1 MKKILISIVAIVT
14 MSAFAL
20 TANAQNVV
28 NIVSVDDF
36 QACKEYLASH
46 PLDTIR
52 NRRPRR
58 LELVADTD
66 TVVTRNEGLTVISV
80 KAGDKLYFAG
90 YDVFMVDG
98 EVAKGNHYV
107 VLRVNPLPAK
117 AMADSSLVAK
127 VDAAAEKTQVDL
139 IASSYGQKQDIN
151 FYQSSVHKT
160 TDGKVV
166 DRYMN
171 KNGLS
176 LVFGGGYRHGEGSI
190 HSFTFEAG
198 AQLTSDWGGFTRL
211 TYRGSTTRHP
221 DNAVDANGSY
231 FTHGL
236 RPAFGWRFALDR
248 YATWHLEVSAGPEL
262 DYQRTET
269 AQNNNGLLQSNVF
282 AINPFAEVGV
292 TYEPFN
298 SRVGFGFC
306 IGWEQPQILKQN
318 DGNAGKN
325 CGAVEVGFTVPLFRS
340 WVKTIK

>member
-1 MKKILISIVAIVT
+1 MKQNFVKTIIAAVM

-20 TANAQNVV
+20 TASAQNV
-28 NIVSVDDF
+28 NKSVSTSDF
-36 QACKEYLASH
+36 KACKEYLDIH
-46 PLDTIR
+46 PADTIR
-52 NRRPRR
+52 SEAEPKH
-58 LELVADTD
+58 ELTAEKD
-66 TVVTRNEGLTVISV
+66 TVIKRNEGLTTIGL
-80 KAGDKLYFAG
+80 KAGDQLYWAG
-90 YDVFMVDG
+90 YDVFVSGG
-98 EVAKGNHYV
+98 EIVKGNHYV

-117 AMADSSLVAK
+117 AVADSSLVAK
-127 VDAAAEKTQVDL
+127 VDELAEKTQVDL

-236 RPAFGWRFALDR
+236 RPAFGWRFALDT
-248 YATWHLEVSAGPEL
+248 YATWNLEVSAGPEL
-262 DYQRTET
+262 DFQKTET

-325 CGAVEVGFTVPLFRS
+325 CISAKFMLIVPLF
-340 WVKTIK
+340 K

>member
-1 MKKILISIVAIVT
+1 MKNFVKSIAIAMV
-14 MSAFAL
+14 MSAFAFN
-20 TANAQNVV
+20 ASAQNVV
-28 NIVSVDDF
+28 TGISTDNF
-36 QACKEYLASH
+36 AECQKYLIAN
-46 PLDTIR
+46 PNDTIR
-52 NRRPRR
+52 ELKDRR
-58 LELVADTD
+58 LELVAWADT
-66 TVVTRNEGLTVISV
+66 TLTRNESQTVISLLM
-80 KAGDKLYFAG
+80 GDKLFWAG
-90 YDVFMVDG
+90 YDVFVDKDG
-98 EVAKGNHYV
+98 KIAKGNHYLV
-107 VLRVNPLPAK
+107 ERINPLPAK
-117 AMADSSLVAK
+117 AVADSSLVAR
-127 VDAAAEKTQVDL
+127 VDAAAEVTQVNL
-139 IASSYGQKQDIN
+139 ISRSYGQEQDIN

-166 DRYMN
+166 SDYMN

-176 LVFGGGYRHGEGSI
+176 LVAGFGYRYGQGNL

-198 AQLTSDWGGFTRL
+198 VQLTSDWGGFGRV

-231 FTHGL
+231 FTHGI
-236 RPAFGWRFALDR
+236 RPAIGWRFALDT
-248 YATWHLEVSAGPEL
+248 YATWNLELSAGPEL
-262 DYQRTET
+262 DFQKTET

-325 CGAVEVGFTVPLFRS
+325 CISAKFMLIVPLF
-340 WVKTIK
+340 K